1 MIPESFLSAIELAAP
16 SWRPV
21 LKHGLETMNAV
32 EPAYL
37 PSLAQDEYLPTQ
49 ARLFA
54 AFAQPLEQVRYV
66 LVGEGPYP
74 REQSATGFCFME
86 GAGDEVW
93 SEQGVSKR
101 VKRATSLRNFMKML
115 MVAEGLLLNAALVF
129 RPEVAPAKDAK
140 AWRPLIKVVLESL
153 LERSE
158 QPPPTLVLWGKI
170 AQWLEELEPVAGFPK
185 AVAEHPYNLSFIAH
199 SGMQR
204 LFGPMKLLHLR

>member
-37 PSLAQDEYLPTQ
+37 PSLTQDEYLPTQ

-74 REQSATGFCFME
+74 REQSATGFCFMD
-86 GAGDEVW
+86 GAVDELW
-93 SEQGVSKR
+93 SEQGLSKG
-101 VKRATSLRNFMKML
+101 VNRATSLRNFM
-115 MVAEGLLLNAALVF
+115 
-129 RPEVAPAKDAK
+129 
-140 AWRPLIKVVLESL
+140 
-153 LERSE
+153 
-158 QPPPTLVLWGKI
+158 
-170 AQWLEELEPVAGFPK
+170 
-185 AVAEHPYNLSFIAH
+185 
-199 SGMQR
+199 
-204 LFGPMKLLHLR
+204 